1 MDPEKTG
8 RLIAGLRHEKGLTQK
23 KLAEMLHV
31 SDRAVSKWERGAG
44 CPDVSLLSALSDA
57 LSVNMERMLAG
68 DLTPNGTDGGN
79 MKRIQFYVCN
89 NCGNILTA
97 SGDADVSCCGRKLS
111 ALIPKPADAAHTLTV
126 TPVDDESYVT
136 FDHPMDKGH
145 YLRFVAYVGFDRV
158 LLVRLYPEQGGELS
172 MPRMRGGKF
181 YFACSEHGLFTQG

>member
-23 KLAEMLHV
+23 QLAEMLHV

-44 CPDVSLLSALSDA
+44 CPDISLLSALSVV

-79 MKRIQFYVCN
+79 MKRMQFYACK

-97 SGDADVSCCGRKLS
+97 SGDADVSCCGRKLT
-111 ALIPKPADAAHTLTV
+111 ALIAKPADEAHALTV
-126 TPVDDESYVT
+126 TPMDDELYVT

-145 YLRFVAYVGFDRV
+145 YLRFIAYVGFDRM
-158 LLVRLYPEQGGELS
+158 LLVRLYPEQGGELR
-172 MPRMRGGKF
+172 MPRMHGGKF
-181 YFACSEHGLFTQG
+181 YFACSEHGLFTQA